1 MTSPLLF
8 LTRLQLSSVASK
20 ISLNLLPTG
29 GLLRCVSKG
38 LAPRLM
44 WSHLQPVLLWT
55 QASRPADM
63 FIHSLKL
70 ERKEKTTPSTPRFW
84 LQIIQALLSRTKA
97 FELELMGS
105 RFGMVCTLLWLGNTL
120 SYHIQPKDNA
130 VMENGTISSAIF
142 LGDNGDLTFYFYS
155 RSKSLSV

>member
-1 MTSPLLF
+1 MEGSFLLFGSSCSLRSTERKNPFVMTSPLLF

-44 WSHLQPVLLWT
+44 WSHLQPVLWT

-70 ERKEKTTPSTPRFW
+70 ERKEKTTPYA
-84 LQIIQALLSRTKA
+84 QILTADNTTLISRTKA

-105 RFGMVCTLLWLGNTL
+105 RFGMVCTLL
-120 SYHIQPKDNA
+120 
-130 VMENGTISSAIF
+130 
-142 LGDNGDLTFYFYS
+142 
-155 RSKSLSV
+155 

>member
-1 MTSPLLF
+1 MEGSFLLFGCSLRSTERKNPFVMTSPLLF

-84 LQIIQALLSRTKA
+84 LQIIQALLWAEQKP
-97 FELELMGS
+97 LNLN
-105 RFGMVCTLLWLGNTL
+105 LWGL
-120 SYHIQPKDNA
+120 D
-130 VMENGTISSAIF
+130 SAWF
-142 LGDNGDLTFYFYS
+142 VHYFDWEIPY
-155 RSKSLSV
+155 LIM

>member
-44 WSHLQPVLLWT
+44 WSHLQPVLWT

-70 ERKEKTTPSTPRFW
+70 ERKNNSLYAQILTADNTST
-84 LQIIQALLSRTKA
+84 LISRTKA

-120 SYHIQPKDNA
+120 SYHIFA
-130 VMENGTISSAIF
+130 VMENGTISAIF